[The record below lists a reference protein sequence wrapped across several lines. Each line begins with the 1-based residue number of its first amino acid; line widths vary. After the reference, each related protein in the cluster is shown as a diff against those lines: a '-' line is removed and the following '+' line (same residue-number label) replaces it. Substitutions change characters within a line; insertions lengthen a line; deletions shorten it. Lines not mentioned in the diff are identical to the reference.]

1 MVLGFRRARLEHD
14 PALYKSQTFN
24 VLTNAQAVAKT
35 YGQAAVKS
43 AGPAGRDVVVAVHRG
58 LCPTGGYAVV
68 VESVELLARV
78 LKVRLRHVD
87 PSPHDF
93 VTLIPTYPSDTVIVS
108 RHHFSFQ
115 GAYRAEFLLG
125 EKKVASVPFVL

>member
-14 PALYKSQTFN
+14 PAIYQRQTFN
-24 VLTNAQAVAKT
+24 VLTNSQAVART

-43 AGPAGRDVVVAVHRG
+43 SGASGKDVVVAVHRG

-68 VESVELLARV
+68 VESVELLGRV
-78 LKVRLRHVD
+78 LKVRVRYVD
-87 PSPHDF
+87 PSPQDF
-93 VTLIPTYPSDTVIVS
+93 VTLIATYPSDTVVVG
-108 RHHFSFQ
+108 RHHFFR

>member
-1 MVLGFRRARLEHD
+1 LVLAFRRARLEHA

-24 VLTNAQAVAKT
+24 VLTNSTAVAKI
-35 YGQAAVKS
+35 YGEAAVKS
-43 AGPAGRDVVVAVHRG
+43 TGASGRDVMIAVHRG

-68 VESVELLARV
+68 VESVELVGCV
-78 LKVRLRHVD
+78 LKVRVRHAE
-87 PSPHDF
+87 PSPADF

-108 RHHFSFQ
+108 RHYFSFQ
-115 GAYRAEFLLG
+115 GAYRAEFSLG